1 MVRRLTAHQI
11 VQSLQNIAS
20 DCSDGELCD
29 SENPL
34 RNDARPSAVESDE
47 EPIVTDS
54 SDEDTDHDAVTDS
67 VGNDDGVQDFTGKD
81 GSSWQKLSTFQ
92 VQRGRLQQQN
102 VVNVMPG
109 PTAFATNC
117 VIEGSPSSF
126 RIIFSEAMLRNIQ
139 KCTISEA
146 QRVTGDVNWKMT
158 LRELDKFIGLIITRG
173 VLGQRGLPCSSLWNT
188 SWECPIFSNTLSRNR
203 FMEIMRFV
211 RFDIKTERR
220 HQLVEDKFCFA
231 SWL

>member
-11 VQSLQNIAS
+11 LQSLQNIAS

-126 RIIFSEAMLRNIQ
+126 RVIFSEAMIRNILFLKLSVSQ
-139 KCTISEA
+139 GIS
-146 QRVTGDVNWKMT
+146 
-158 LRELDKFIGLIITRG
+158 TR
-173 VLGQRGLPCSSLWNT
+173 
-188 SWECPIFSNTLSRNR
+188 
-203 FMEIMRFV
+203 M
-211 RFDIKTERR
+211 
-220 HQLVEDKFCFA
+220 
-231 SWL
+231 